1 MRGLARLL
9 LFSFWYFFSS
19 PLRAPRTSGLLRSRS
34 CVNTES
40 LHLRRVAAYR
50 GSFHGAE
57 WWKSERGREK
67 EREYQNRRL
76 RTFLSVE
83 STLHE
88 RVLPS
93 GLIEKNYYATRS
105 LMIGLFRALI
115 AIIFSFVRSFFFFP
129 PLFFLSAA
137 RKNSEEL
144 GEYPRRVSALVLMK
158 FTETGSSWSIDR
170 DRLRCRRNFPN

>member
-129 PLFFLSAA
+129 SFFSFGCE
-137 RKNSEEL
+137 EEL
-144 GEYPRRVSALVLMK
+144 GRTRRVPAESERACTNEVYGDR
-158 FTETGSSWSIDR
+158 FFVINRSWQVKM
-170 DRLRCRRNFPN
+170 